1 MSTDAP
7 PEALAVSAP
16 TMKRATE
23 VRAKLRPAG
32 LTLLM
37 LVPLAV
43 VQAVADQPL
52 LAPPL
57 AASAALVAMTPNAP
71 AARPVTVVA
80 GHVLSVAAGFATALV
95 LGSGPMAAT
104 IAAGL
109 AVAAM
114 ALAGR
119 FHAPAVASAVLVGAT
134 AALVPALALLAGALA
149 IALFG
154 AMPRLVPAR

>member
-7 PEALAVSAP
+7 PEAVAI
-16 TMKRATE
+16 RATAIG

-43 VQAVADQPL
+43 VQAVVDQPL

-71 AARPVTVVA
+71 AARPLTLAA
-80 GHVLSVAAGFATALV
+80 GHVLSVAAGFAAVLV

-134 AALVPALALLAGALA
+134 GAPVAALALLAGALT

-154 AMPRLVPAR
+154 SIPRLAPAR